1 MIAGIETFTAVMA
14 IGKAEM
20 GPDADITEF
29 VKPLE
34 RIAGVQVGKKA

>member
-1 MIAGIETFTAVMA
+1 MMA
-14 IGKAEM
+14 IGKAAQ

-34 RIAGVQVGKKA
+34 KLAGVEVGKKA

>member
-1 MIAGIETFTAVMA
+1 
-14 IGKAEM
+14 M